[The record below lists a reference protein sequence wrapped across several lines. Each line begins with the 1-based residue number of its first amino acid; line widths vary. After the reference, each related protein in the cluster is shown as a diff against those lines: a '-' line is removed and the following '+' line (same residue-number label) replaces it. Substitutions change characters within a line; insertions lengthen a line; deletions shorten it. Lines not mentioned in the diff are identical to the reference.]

1 MKFLCYLN
9 SQYAGQSLH
18 LIWDGKRIP
27 QEETIVPWG
36 RYSELLKLFKVMIFY
51 TKMSMTCLHKA
62 HTYREEI
69 EISVVLLD
77 ESFLHYAFLLVGRKL
92 CSLIF
97 TMQQFLLGK
106 TETKQR
112 FE

>member
-1 MKFLCYLN
+1 
-9 SQYAGQSLH
+9 
-18 LIWDGKRIP
+18 
-27 QEETIVPWG
+27 
-36 RYSELLKLFKVMIFY
+36 
-51 TKMSMTCLHKA
+51 MSMTCLHKA

-97 TMQQFLLGK
+97 TDATVSAGQNRNQ
-106 TETKQR
+106 TKVRIGVQHKA
-112 FE
+112 